1 MKRRYVTPRRFQRI
15 GESAWIFKLLVFLP
29 FFLSRT
35 EGSSARRNVRDRA
48 ACTCSCRAV
57 RSTTSPTAPPM
68 ISPRPCLARSR
79 RRCDCVLFAHYVS
92 RLLLSLPHFQ
102 AIHLLL
108 AYPFISC
115 IILLSFLVLFRP
127 PPVSY
132 SLSARLLLSPFPS
145 SFPPFFLYALPL
157 LSSAA
162 SLPPSLHL
170 SFPVS
175 FLPLFVP
182 SLPFLHFFH
191 VCLSLR
197 LPSLHLR
204 LSSGLRSFLTRCHS
218 FSLRL
223 LLSPFP
229 SAPLAFLR
237 CFPSFLP
244 SYYLPS
250 ILSAVARVVLVLP
263 PFLPCLLI
271 LPSIIPASS
280 PLAFPLILP
289 SLISLFAPLA
299 ILRCFSSPLPSSCL
313 PFLLSAVVRS
323 APAVP
328 LFLPSLPVLASHF
341 PALISIAPLL
351 APCPPVLCPSLT

>member
-15 GESAWIFKLLVFLP
+15 GESAWVFKLLVFLP

-79 RRCDCVLFAHYVS
+79 RRCDCVLFAPFAS

-115 IILLSFLVLFRP
+115 IRLLSLIVLFRP
-127 PPVSY
+127 PLVSY

-175 FLPLFVP
+175 FPPLFFP
-182 SLPFLHFFH
+182 SLPFLMFFH

-204 LSSGLRSFLTRCHS
+204 LSSGLRSFLTRCH
-218 FSLRL
+218 
-223 LLSPFP
+223 
-229 SAPLAFLR
+229 
-237 CFPSFLP
+237 
-244 SYYLPS
+244 
-250 ILSAVARVVLVLP
+250 
-263 PFLPCLLI
+263 
-271 LPSIIPASS
+271 
-280 PLAFPLILP
+280 
-289 SLISLFAPLA
+289 
-299 ILRCFSSPLPSSCL
+299 
-313 PFLLSAVVRS
+313 
-323 APAVP
+323 
-328 LFLPSLPVLASHF
+328 
-341 PALISIAPLL
+341 
-351 APCPPVLCPSLT
+351 